1 MAGVTI
7 SGLHHAYN
15 GTTVPA
21 VDGLDL
27 QIPSGSFFGLLGPN
41 GAGKTSTISIISGLI
56 KPKVGTVQVDGKTW
70 NTDSKLIKQSIG
82 LVPQEIALYDSLT
95 ATENLNFFG
104 SSYGLGVTTIKTRI
118 EELMVSFGL
127 EDHQKK
133 PIEAFSGGM
142 KRRVNLMVALLHNP
156 KILILDE
163 PTVGIDVHS
172 RLMINTYLKKLNE
185 GGMTMIYTS
194 HQLEEA
200 EKLCDQLAIM
210 DYGKVIAEGETQELL
225 SQTEGQ
231 TLNDVFIHHTGN
243 KLRD

>member
-1 MAGVTI
+1 
-7 SGLHHAYN
+7 
-15 GTTVPA
+15 
-21 VDGLDL
+21 
-27 QIPSGSFFGLLGPN
+27 
-41 GAGKTSTISIISGLI
+41 
-56 KPKVGTVQVDGKTW
+56 
-70 NTDSKLIKQSIG
+70 
-82 LVPQEIALYDSLT
+82 
-95 ATENLNFFG
+95 
-104 SSYGLGVTTIKTRI
+104 
-118 EELMVSFGL
+118 
-127 EDHQKK
+127 
-133 PIEAFSGGM
+133 
-142 KRRVNLMVALLHNP
+142 MVALLHNP

-185 GGMTMIYTS
+185 GGITMIYTS